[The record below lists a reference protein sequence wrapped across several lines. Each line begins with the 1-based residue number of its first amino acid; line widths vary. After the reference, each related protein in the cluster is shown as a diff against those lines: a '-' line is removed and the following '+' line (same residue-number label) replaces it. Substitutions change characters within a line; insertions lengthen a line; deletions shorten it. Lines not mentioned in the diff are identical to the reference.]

1 MLGAHT
7 SAHRNRP
14 RSKASAMNGF
24 TDRTEAGR
32 ALAALLIAYAR
43 RDDVI
48 VLGLPRGGVPVAYE
62 VAAAL
67 HAPLDVIV
75 VRKLGAPGQPE
86 LAIGAIA
93 SGGISILN
101 QDGAALVAGSPHIRA
116 EIAHENKE
124 LKRREALYRNDRLP
138 LSLEGRTVII
148 VDDGAA
154 TGATMRAAMRAAR
167 MLAAHRII
175 AAVPVAPAQSLEIL
189 RAEADEV
196 VCILAPAFFGSVSEW
211 YQQFEQTTDT
221 EVSMLLARARA
232 HDHRRLHR

>member
-1 MLGAHT
+1 
-7 SAHRNRP
+7 
-14 RSKASAMNGF
+14 MNGF
-24 TDRTEAGR
+24 TDRAEAGR
-32 ALAALLIAYAR
+32 ALAALLVPYGN

-86 LAIGAIA
+86 FAVGAIA
-93 SGGISILN
+93 SGGVSILN
-101 QDGAALVAGSPHIRA
+101 QDEAALVADSHYFRA
-116 EIAHENKE
+116 EIARENRE

-138 LSLEGRTVII
+138 LSLKDRTVIL

-154 TGATMRAAMRAAR
+154 TGATMRAAVHAAR
-167 MLAAHRII
+167 KLAARRII
-175 AAVPVAPAQSLEIL
+175 VAVPVAPAQSLEIL

-196 VCILAPAFFGSVSEW
+196 VCTLAPAFFRSVGEW
-211 YQQFEQTTDT
+211 YREFEQTSDT

-232 HDHRRLHR
+232 HDHRRLHS